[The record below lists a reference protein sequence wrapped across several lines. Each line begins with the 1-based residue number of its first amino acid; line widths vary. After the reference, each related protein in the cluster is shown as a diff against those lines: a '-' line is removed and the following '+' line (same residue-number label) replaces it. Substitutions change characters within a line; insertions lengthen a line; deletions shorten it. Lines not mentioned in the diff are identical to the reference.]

1 MKFVLQ
7 SILCAVICKFSE
19 FYYNFVTMELE
30 KLKLFHNFALQKGF
44 FLKIRWI
51 FILKQICILR
61 KVEEVFF
68 EL

>member
-1 MKFVLQ
+1 
-7 SILCAVICKFSE
+7 
-19 FYYNFVTMELE
+19 MELE